1 MKTLKKITKKQIA
14 EKGVQALSNKPN
26 IASQYG
32 VGGLSAENLKLWF
45 DKLATFLADKINEV
59 CDALGADDAAEYIRL
74 ALDDYGIE
82 TLDELIAAILN
93 GDLADRLLQ
102 VLPSAD
108 ALDSVTL
115 QQYINQAAYDTAK
128 NTENIGTLFTDKLDK
143 VKVPS
148 NYRRAYIIDT
158 DGSQKTVYIS
168 EAPLAGAIPV
178 FVDDGQINVAVPTES
193 THAVNKGYVDDVGL
207 LLGSRIELSLDK
219 STYVMTAR
227 LRNLEGTVLSSAQVD
242 FPLESVVV
250 GGEYEEGVLTL
261 RFVSGESID
270 IDVSDLIDGLI
281 NSTVYEEDIREI
293 RADIREAN
301 DAHRGLVQEIDLSKI
316 YGYAA
321 HHADEA
327 ETARNYTKGGKIDR
341 GFRRIDKMGGF
352 SIALEMADN
361 HNLKVLLKNLAGETV
376 STSAVDLPIDGLMD
390 GASYKDG
397 VLTITFKNGDP
408 IKIDISDMVKGFVPE
423 TRTINGKALSSD
435 VTLSADDVGA
445 APVSHGVHLPAL
457 QTLNVATFLRNDGT
471 WQKVT
476 PSNIGAASASHGNHV
491 PTTETAN
498 NKKFLRNDNTWQE
511 VTPANIGAAAATEIA
526 KTVSTGISNSGV
538 AYVKISGFG
547 NWGTGDWY
555 AKGFSMIITSR
566 GGELIWVAVSSDDSN
581 TNAKAIRLLNAYSKI
596 NAIHYS
602 TSESAVYVTVN
613 AWCNNVN
620 AHILSNVNG
629 DYIPTVVQANA
640 LPGDAVK
647 ITIAEFGVTGSATN
661 IGDSSRA
668 IAMTGSGTRPT
679 YNGGEVALKSDVPS
693 IPTETWTFTLE
704 DGSTVTKVVRVG

>member
-32 VGGLSAENLKLWF
+32 VSGLSAENLKLWF
-45 DKLATFLADKINEV
+45 DKLATFLAEKINDV
-59 CDALGADDAAEYIRL
+59 YDALSADDAAEYIRL
-74 ALDDYGIE
+74 ALDGYGVENLDGLIE
-82 TLDELIAAILN
+82 DILN
-93 GDLADRLLQ
+93 GDFASNILQ

-108 ALDSVTL
+108 AIDTVTL
-115 QQYINQAAYDTAK
+115 QRYINEAARALSQ
-128 NTENIGTLFTDKLDK
+128 NTENIEKLFSEKLDEIK
-143 VKVPS
+143 TPDTF
-148 NYRRAYIIDT
+148 RRAYIIDT

-168 EAPLAGAIPV
+168 EAPFTGAIPV
-178 FVDDGQINVAVPTES
+178 FVGNGQINVAVPTERS
-193 THAVNKGYVDDVGL
+193 HATNKAYVDDNGL
-207 LLGSRIELSLDK
+207 LLGSKIEISLDK
-219 STYVMTAR
+219 NTYVMTVR

-341 GFRRIDKMGGF
+341 AFRRIDKTGGF

-408 IKIDISDMVKGFVPE
+408 IEIDISDMVKGFVPE
-423 TRTINGKALSSD
+423 TRMVNGKSLSSD
-435 VTLSADDVGA
+435 IHLSAADIGA
-445 APVSHGVHLPAL
+445 APSSHGIHLPAL

-476 PSNIGAASASHGNHV
+476 PTNIGAAPSSHGNHV
-491 PTTETAN
+491 PETETAN

-511 VTPANIGAAAATEIA
+511 VTPGNIGAAATSHTHTKSQISDFPTSMTPAAHTHKKSEI
-526 KTVSTGISNSGV
+526 TDFPT
-538 AYVKISGFG
+538 
-547 NWGTGDWY
+547 
-555 AKGFSMIITSR
+555 SMTPTAHNHTKSQIT
-566 GGELIWVAVSSDDSN
+566 DF
-581 TNAKAIRLLNAYSKI
+581 
-596 NAIHYS
+596 
-602 TSESAVYVTVN
+602 
-613 AWCNNVN
+613 
-620 AHILSNVNG
+620 
-629 DYIPTVVQANA
+629 PT
-640 LPGDAVK
+640 
-647 ITIAEFGVTGSATN
+647 
-661 IGDSSRA
+661 
-668 IAMTGSGTRPT
+668 
-679 YNGGEVALKSDVPS
+679 
-693 IPTETWTFTLE
+693 TETWTFTLE
-704 DGSTVTKVVRVG
+704 NGSTVTKKVYIG